1 MQFAVKSS
9 SLART
14 REGHPCTECM
24 LSSLRLKDRM
34 LEVKVLLP
42 SQQPIML
49 IKSKVIDVAASKTPK
64 MTSISQRK
72 VPRSSFTS
80 AVT

>member
-1 MQFAVKSS
+1 
-9 SLART
+9 
-14 REGHPCTECM
+14 
-24 LSSLRLKDRM
+24 M

-49 IKSKVIDVAASKTPK
+49 IKSKVIDVAASKTLK

-72 VPRSSFTS
+72 VPRRSSTS